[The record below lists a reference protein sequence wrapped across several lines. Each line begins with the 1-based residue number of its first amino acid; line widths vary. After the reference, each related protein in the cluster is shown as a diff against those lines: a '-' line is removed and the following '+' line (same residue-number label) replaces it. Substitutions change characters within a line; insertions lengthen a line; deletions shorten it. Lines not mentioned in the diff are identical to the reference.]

1 MLASQIGGGA
11 FTPDEIDVMTTAY
24 ELACTELSIRD
35 RTNAVCEVLAKK
47 IIEIAK
53 RGERDPQ
60 RMCRDAVAELLGVRL
75 A

>member
-1 MLASQIGGGA
+1 MLVSQTRGGV
-11 FTPDEIDVMTTAY
+11 FTPDEIAVMTAAY
-24 ELACTELSIRD
+24 ELACSELKIRD
-35 RTNAVCEVLAKK
+35 RTNALCELLAKK

-60 RMCRDAVAELLGVRL
+60 RMCRDAVAELLGVRP